1 MPDQDHAS
9 LERVRQWLEGGAQP
23 SMTDVGAVLALALAL
38 ALRQGPVSGEWPE
51 RAKDIAWLERQK
63 ETGHCGEST
72 SEAIEAVRAHDA
84 AQAARIRKLEAEV
97 AGLKS
102 LMWPES
108 ITAQV
113 GYTSCAVCGTAH
125 HAADECPRCDLE
137 SVASR
142 LA

>member
-1 MPDQDHAS
+1 MTPSPDTPD
-9 LERVRQWLEGGAQP
+9 
-23 SMTDVGAVLALALAL
+23 LAT
-38 ALRQGPVSGEWPE
+38 PE
-51 RAKDIAWLERQK
+51 RMVEELRSNADLVVCPYDRRSPDYWTAP
-63 ETGHCGEST
+63 
-72 SEAIEAVRAHDA
+72 HDA
-84 AQAARIRKLEAEV
+84 PCRFCGGLPDGPDKCTGADLRIMPRAAALIEAQAARIRKLESEV

-113 GYTSCAVCGTAH
+113 GHTSCAVCGTAH

>member
-1 MPDQDHAS
+1 MTPAPDTPDLAT
-9 LERVRQWLEGGAQP
+9 
-23 SMTDVGAVLALALAL
+23 MTLYAATWHGAVEAICTILGVGGGLGA
-38 ALRQGPVSGEWPE
+38 
-51 RAKDIAWLERQK
+51 
-63 ETGHCGEST
+63 

>member
-1 MPDQDHAS
+1 MTPAPDTPD
-9 LERVRQWLEGGAQP
+9 
-23 SMTDVGAVLALALAL
+23 LAT
-38 ALRQGPVSGEWPE
+38 PE
-51 RAKDIAWLERQK
+51 RLVEMLRGLGEAQFYEEPATTHLLVNGAATLI
-63 ETGHCGEST
+63 ET
-72 SEAIEAVRAHDA
+72 
-84 AQAARIRKLEAEV
+84 QAARIRKLEAEV